1 MGRSGSWEDRKS
13 GFGWR
18 CCVRISRGRRR
29 WPWERSGS
37 LSCEVGLD
45 RPAEVQYW
53 SGREAGELPA
63 RDAWPLVTDA
73 VRRLTELL
81 KCVGSPAATPRV
93 LLSHSGTRTGQQ
105 SKRESPNET
114 DQGAPILSCLNSQAI
129 NKGPCYGLCSARV
142 FAFFLYCYWWFSSL
156 KWPQA

>member
-1 MGRSGSWEDRKS
+1 MD
-13 GFGWR
+13 
-18 CCVRISRGRRR
+18 
-29 WPWERSGS
+29 
-37 LSCEVGLD
+37 LD

-81 KCVGSPAATPRV
+81 KCVGSPAAIPRV

-142 FAFFLYCYWWFSSL
+142 FAFFSQSTSRLKINLRTIGTVTQLYL
-156 KWPQA
+156 PQTSPIVI